1 MSLDYF
7 ASVQKLSTSEKQ
19 EAYNIYEAWIG
30 RRGAKPGI
38 AVKRGKRSGAKQ
50 QAMLK
55 FIGLLSVAGKHRADL
70 LDPSLEIIQMAR
82 NHAYERLTY
91 RNLIMSEL
99 KRIPGTKACVD
110 PGGPDHTKKTNLL
123 RVILVREK
131 LGGDSEFGSNFIAS
145 IVHVFSGSKKHK
157 TPPEMVV
164 YNLAFK
170 QMPMSPHAKQEEFRD
185 ANAML
190 ELKIMQ
196 ECTKLVEQGVCPNL
210 PMVYKHWICDDC
222 FYWNPKLKKKGVPK
236 RCLMVANELSTGGD
250 LKHLMLKT
258 HSQIAWHSCIFQI
271 LAGLVAFHIVL
282 GYQHDDMHHGNVLY
296 DVVKPGGYW
305 HYRFMTS
312 RAKGVDMWI
321 PNTGQL
327 WKLWDFGLANKMK
340 KPKSN
345 ETRQE
350 LACDAFRILGIITD
364 PEGREKGMPSR
375 STKDKIADMVDKY
388 EDTGIC
394 DEDMDIDEDALPDFR
409 YTPAFEIMM
418 KLKWFKTKRPA
429 LNAIPF
435 TMPVY

>member
-1 MSLDYF
+1 MDYF
-7 ASVQKLSTSEKQ
+7 ASVQKLSTADKQ
-19 EAYNIYEAWIG
+19 QAYDIYESWVTKRAV
-30 RRGAKPGI
+30 RPAM
-38 AVKRGKRSGAKQ
+38 AVKSSSVAKQ

-55 FIGLLSVAGKHRADL
+55 MIGLLSIAGPKRHEL
-70 LDPSLEIIQMAR
+70 LNPGLVIVQMAR
-82 NHAYERLTY
+82 RTAAERIAY

-99 KRIPGTKACVD
+99 KRIPGVKACVD
-110 PGGPDHTKKTNLL
+110 PDGPDHTKKTNLL
-123 RVILVREK
+123 RVIMVRDK
-131 LGGDSEFGSNFIAS
+131 LGGDSKFGSNFIAS
-145 IVHVFSGSKKHK
+145 IVHVFPGSQKHK

-185 ANAML
+185 ANAMQ
-190 ELKIMQ
+190 ELRIMQ
-196 ECTKLVEQGVCPNL
+196 QCTKLVEQGVCPNL
-210 PMVYKHWICDDC
+210 PIVYKHWICDDC

-250 LKHLMLKT
+250 LKHWMLKT
-258 HSQIAWHSCIFQI
+258 HSQVAWQSCIFQI
-271 LAGLVAFHIVL
+271 LAGLVAFHNVL

-305 HYRFMTS
+305 HYRFLTS
-312 RAKGVDMWI
+312 KTKKGAIDMWI

-327 WKLWDFGLANKMK
+327 WKLWDFGLANKMQN
-340 KPKSN
+340 PKSN
-345 ETRQE
+345 QTRQE

-375 STKDKIADMVDKY
+375 SIKDKIADMVDKY

-409 YTPAFEIMM
+409 YAPAFEIMM
-418 KLKWFKTKRPA
+418 KLKWFKTKRAA